1 MEDVVS
7 GRAHTMYVPHAAAT
21 DLAPSHAHVF
31 PLFTGE
37 GVRACDCATQSCS
50 HPQTSAAI
58 SCLHQL
64 ASVSRTFKPLK
75 SNAPSAKRTAG
86 NPHTPFQ
93 KKDVAEGI
101 TSHPPSLVTLAW
113 RHQRAS
119 AVASPARCGLPG
131 VDSRG

>member
-37 GVRACDCATQSCS
+37 GVRACDCATQSYS

-64 ASVSRTFKPLK
+64 ASVSRTFKALK
-75 SNAPSAKRTAG
+75 AMHQAPNAPG

-119 AVASPARCGLPG
+119 AVASPARCCLPG